1 MARQRQKIEVNALQE
16 GMFVSDLDRPWHQTP
31 FPLQGFYIKQD
42 DDIKALAEYCK
53 FVYIDVLKQ
62 RAKAAYS
69 GHTIATKAGGRK
81 DQKSFSGKGND
92 ATQTLKLPPI
102 TIKHPNYYEVQNTL
116 VKEVSK
122 VRKLHEHVYDAIG
135 EVFTAVQDGDPVSIK
150 ETEQVA
156 DGMVDSV
163 VRNPDALVWL
173 AKMREQ
179 DVYAYQHGIRSAIWS
194 LVFGRHLGLDRK
206 ALKTLAMGVLMMQVG
221 KLKLDAQTLATA
233 RTLKGDARQQYEGY
247 VLEGLAML
255 REIEGLPKGVLT
267 IAEYHQER
275 HNGSGFPKGVTGDR
289 IPLLAKIAGLV
300 DAYQELIDPRDDTD
314 QGLSPLEAVS
324 KLYEM
329 RNINFQQDLVERFI
343 EAIGVY
349 PTGTLVLLNSGE
361 VAIVTGHNQDR
372 RLMPK
377 VMVVRSA
384 EEEML
389 KHARVVD
396 LKEFNADRQKNE
408 MLLIRDSL
416 PKGAYGIDEKQ
427 YLLSGASSKWSLR
440 HLAGSLMTG

>member
-42 DDIKALAEYCK
+42 DDIKALADYCK

-62 RAKAAYS
+62 RAKSAYAK
-69 GHTIATKAGGRK
+69 HATGS
-81 DQKSFSGKGND
+81 QSGKKKDRSTKGAQD
-92 ATQTLKLPPI
+92 GTQALKLPPI
-102 TIKHPNYYEVQNTL
+102 TIKHPKYYEVQNTL

-135 EVFTAVQDGDPVSIK
+135 EVFSAVQEGDPVSIK

-179 DVYAYQHGIRSAIWS
+179 DVHAYQHGIRSAIWS

-206 ALKTLAMGVLMMQVG
+206 ALKTLAMGVLLMQVG
-221 KLKLDAQTLATA
+221 KLKLDIATVA
-233 RTLKGDARQQYEGY
+233 DAEKGQSEARQHYEGY

-255 REIEGLPKGVLT
+255 RDVEGLPKGVLT

-300 DAYQELIDPRDDTD
+300 DAYQNMIDPRNEED
-314 QGLSPLEAVS
+314 QGLSPLEAVG

-329 RNINFQQDLVERFI
+329 RNISFQQDLVERFI

-384 EEEML
+384 DAQLL
-389 KHARVVD
+389 KNARVVD
-396 LKEFNADRQKNE
+396 LKEYNAERAKDD

-416 PKGAYGIDEKQ
+416 PKGAYGIDEKR

-440 HLAGSLMTG
+440 HLAGSLMAG